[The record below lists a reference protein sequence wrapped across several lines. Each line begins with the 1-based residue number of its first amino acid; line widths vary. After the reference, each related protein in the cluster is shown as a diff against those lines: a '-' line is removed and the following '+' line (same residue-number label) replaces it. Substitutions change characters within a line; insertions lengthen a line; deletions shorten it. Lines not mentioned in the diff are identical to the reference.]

1 MAFWA
6 SLLGVAFDPD
16 FDPTF
21 ATTYNNYA
29 YAYYTTV
36 DTSLRN
42 RVSRFSAS
50 LDNGNVVAGVE

>member
-1 MAFWA
+1 
-6 SLLGVAFDPD
+6 LGVA

-29 YAYYTTV
+29 YNNYAYDYYTTV

>member
-1 MAFWA
+1 M
-6 SLLGVAFDPD
+6 GVAFDPD

-21 ATTYNNYA
+21 ATTYNNYV
-29 YAYYTTV
+29 YDYYTTV

-50 LDNGNVVAGVE
+50 LDNGNVVARVE

>member
-1 MAFWA
+1 M
-6 SLLGVAFDPD
+6 GVA

-29 YAYYTTV
+29 YDYYTIV

-42 RVSRFSAS
+42 RVSRFPAS